1 MSASSTLSTLERGI
15 AMLEYVAEHGPIT
28 AKRVAREMDLKTSS
42 CYHVLRTL
50 VGCGFLARLEDG
62 TYDVGPRSHAYA
74 KAVQAKYAIQP
85 ELALVL
91 TRLHNLTR
99 ETAYISGWRD
109 GNIVLLHYI
118 AGLHALNVGRLAV
131 GYTGDMHARAS
142 CKAVL
147 AHLPE
152 EHVAAMFSG
161 VRLVALTANTIT
173 DFEELRVELV
183 QTRRQG
189 FAIDRE
195 EYVDGVSCVSA
206 PYFDRDGN
214 PLGAFTVSV
223 PTERFQR
230 SKARLIESATQAAS
244 IATRLMTT
252 GRLSLPDLSEP
263 PDRGGP
269 PPDGSHQP
277 MESK

>member
-1 MSASSTLSTLERGI
+1 MSASNTLSTLERGI
-15 AMLEYVAEHGPIT
+15 ATLEFVAENGPVT
-28 AKRVAREMDLKTSS
+28 AKRVAREMELKTSS

-62 TYDVGPRSHAYA
+62 TYDIGPRSHVYA
-74 KAVQAKYAIQP
+74 KTVQAKYAIQP
-85 ELALVL
+85 ELAVVL

-109 GNIVLLHYI
+109 GSIVLLHYL
-118 AGLHALNVGRLAV
+118 AGLHALNVGRLEV

-147 AHLPE
+147 AHLPD
-152 EHVAAMFSG
+152 EHVTAMFSG
-161 VRLVALTANTIT
+161 VRLSAITANTIT
-173 DFEELRVELV
+173 DYEELKVELV

-189 FAIDRE
+189 YAIDRE
-195 EYVDGVSCVSA
+195 EFVDGVSCVSA
-206 PYFDRDGN
+206 PYFDRDGA

-230 SKARLIESATQAAS
+230 SKARLIESVAQAAA
-244 IATRLMTT
+244 IATRLMAT
-252 GRLSLPDLSEP
+252 GRLSLQDPTDREDP
-263 PDRGGP
+263 PSGGP
-269 PPDGSHQP
+269 DEP
-277 MESK
+277 MEST